1 METTENIPRRN
12 VKHCG
17 LCRQPNHNVRKCP
30 QIDVLDQTHL
40 DRIQR
45 FLLENDVFTI
55 EGGIRYRFAWLQ
67 ERELIELRALSRKY
81 RLAYK
86 IMDKRDMYRCMR
98 RRGLY
103 EIMLENKQL
112 RARNEILEKKL
123 RELHSI
129 NEFYMEEFAMPKYNV
144 DRYFKSYP
152 LKDSSS
158 IDSSSMSPLSESSKT
173 MMWTWCWSV
182 QDINDIQKPLMTE
195 EEERLYYERWSW
207 FPSSSRQ
214 NTDDS

>member
-1 METTENIPRRN
+1 
-12 VKHCG
+12 
-17 LCRQPNHNVRKCP
+17 
-30 QIDVLDQTHL
+30 
-40 DRIQR
+40 
-45 FLLENDVFTI
+45 
-55 EGGIRYRFAWLQ
+55 
-67 ERELIELRALSRKY
+67 
-81 RLAYK
+81 
-86 IMDKRDMYRCMR
+86 MR

-158 IDSSSMSPLSESSKT
+158 IDSSSMLPLYKNNPLITLDNEHAKIHGEYLKCKSDSDIIVPVKVNRYKEVYVDRNVQPKWLHKESIT
-173 MMWTWCWSV
+173 M
-182 QDINDIQKPLMTE
+182 K
-195 EEERLYYERWSW
+195 
-207 FPSSSRQ
+207 
-214 NTDDS
+214 